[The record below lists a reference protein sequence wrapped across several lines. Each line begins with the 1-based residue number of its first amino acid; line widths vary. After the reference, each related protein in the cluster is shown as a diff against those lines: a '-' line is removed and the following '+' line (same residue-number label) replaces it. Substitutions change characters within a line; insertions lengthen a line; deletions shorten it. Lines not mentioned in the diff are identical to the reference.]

1 MGNIEKLK
9 KRTINFKKLVE
20 NDALVP
26 HPINKAI
33 INLTLFVPAIV
44 AHRLNIADI
53 RPLRALTGTN
63 SA

>member
-1 MGNIEKLK
+1 MAYYMRVAQDE
-9 KRTINFKKLVE
+9 V
-20 NDALVP
+20 LVP
-26 HPINKAI
+26 HPINKAM

-53 RPLRALTGTN
+53 RPLRVLTGTN

>member
-1 MGNIEKLK
+1 ME
-9 KRTINFKKLVE
+9 TV
-20 NDALVP
+20 LVP